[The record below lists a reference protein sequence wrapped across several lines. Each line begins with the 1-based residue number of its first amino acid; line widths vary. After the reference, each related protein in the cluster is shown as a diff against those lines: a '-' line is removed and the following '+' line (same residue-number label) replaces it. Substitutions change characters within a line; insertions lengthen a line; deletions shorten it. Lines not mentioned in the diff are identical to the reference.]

1 MSKDAFKTFAKSH
14 PEIATSV
21 LNNQT
26 TWQKLYE
33 LYEIYGEESTI
44 WNDILN
50 RTTQTATTDPI
61 SSFREL
67 FSTFKNID
75 LNSVQSGIT
84 NLQKTLSLLQEL
96 GVGQKSS
103 QSLPYEP
110 RPLYQY
116 FED

>member
-1 MSKDAFKTFAKSH
+1 MSKEAFKTFAKAH

-33 LYEIYGEESTI
+33 LYEIYGEDSTI
-44 WNDILN
+44 WNNILN
-50 RTTQTATTDPI
+50 KTTTSTDPI
-61 SSFREL
+61 SSFKEL

-84 NLQKTLSLLQEL
+84 NLQKTLGLLQEL
-96 GVGQKSS
+96 GVGKRNN